1 MCAKGRQNH
10 VDDASSKTTIAECLW
25 IVVTS
30 WYFKLHPQTMT
41 AWNYGWACMRRE
53 NDRMVWLINWRHE
66 HAKEKSSRLE
76 KCVIFFMDKNESTD
90 LSPNGSLSDGWC
102 LMTDRFPSLR
112 SHVISAEITTHLW
125 CHFHFHC
132 QTAWCYNGN
141 KIRTARYHRSGKC
154 PQEYI
159 HSKNMLYRQ
168 YMCIYYTSHMNRINK
183 VFLVVMWAEHK
194 VEVFISKPG
203 STLHPDL

>member
-1 MCAKGRQNH
+1 MKLVNVPGLDQDNSSMCVLKADRIMLMMQAARRQSRS
-10 VDDASSKTTIAECLW
+10 VSGLLW
-25 IVVTS
+25 PADENS
-30 WYFKLHPQTMT
+30 WYFKLHPQTLT

-112 SHVISAEITTHLW
+112 SHVISAEITTHLR

-159 HSKNMLYRQ
+159 HSKYAL
-168 YMCIYYTSHMNRINK
+168 
-183 VFLVVMWAEHK
+183 
-194 VEVFISKPG
+194 
-203 STLHPDL
+203 